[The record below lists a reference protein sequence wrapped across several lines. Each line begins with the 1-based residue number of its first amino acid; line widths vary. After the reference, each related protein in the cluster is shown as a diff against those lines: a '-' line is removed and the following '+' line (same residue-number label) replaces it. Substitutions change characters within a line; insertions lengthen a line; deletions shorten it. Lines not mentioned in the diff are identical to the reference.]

1 MPPIMEAM
9 DLHLRTVYLGLVVRP
24 YRYVLEWYGS
34 PSITMYERRSP
45 PKLQELIVGLFEVL
59 AVGRP
64 SFLRRLAE
72 LDDGKFMGTRQERRF
87 IAERRDLLYIGSP
100 HLIKYAVKFQDY
112 WLATNIGHK
121 EVGAIC
127 RLACKAAGVKF
138 ESLAKLKL

>member
-1 MPPIMEAM
+1 
-9 DLHLRTVYLGLVVRP
+9 
-24 YRYVLEWYGS
+24 
-34 PSITMYERRSP
+34 MYERRSP
-45 PKLQELIVGLFEVL
+45 STLRELILDLFEVL

-64 SFLRRLAE
+64 GFLRDLAE
-72 LDDGKFMGTRQERRF
+72 LDDGRFMGTRQERRF

-100 HLIKYAVKFQDY
+100 HLAKYAVKFQDY

-127 RLACKAAGVKF
+127 RLACKAAGVRS